1 MWFLSLA
8 PRKSFLSDIGGLV
21 PNYLSYRNKTRTLE
35 NIAANEVNLT
45 PEDIKAIDQVLID
58 NPVKGGR
65 YNPQME
71 ATLMR

>member
-1 MWFLSLA
+1 M
-8 PRKSFLSDIGGLV
+8 